1 MRLVVHLGR
10 AALIFWVG
18 AVLLPTAVVEAT
30 SPRPAAPAEA
40 ALLGVATSS
49 TSGRDHLSG
58 MTAQV
63 QEAESDVRDLVARV
77 RLEAERFI
85 VRIP

>member
-18 AVLLPTAVVEAT
+18 AVLLPTAVVEART
-30 SPRPAAPAEA
+30 PRADAPAEA
-40 ALLGVATSS
+40 ALLGMATSS
-49 TSGRDHLSG
+49 AGGREHLSG

-63 QEAESDVRDLVARV
+63 RGAERDVRDFVARV

-85 VRIP
+85 VQLP